1 MAAMA
6 KAALLFIATI
16 YAFTPNI
23 KPPVK
28 KHAPLFAKPTEVH
41 YALNAELSK
50 EQSPAKLVAL
60 VEERSQDFN
69 GVNMATAL
77 RRLATAPLG
86 RQPRARAAGLVAA
99 RLETSLAERPDDF
112 DARSV
117 ATACWAFAKL
127 GLGVPGALARAA
139 AGLAARMEPRELATT
154 AWALAT
160 AARDA
165 DAAADGGY
173 AAASAG
179 ETEAALKAAAD
190 GAKRRAKALS
200 GRDAST
206 VVFALATA
214 KVEGRSDCY
223 AALARRLGGPA
234 VAGAGSWNGQDVAN
248 AAWAY
253 ASAREPAPRLFG
265 AFSAFAAANAS
276 RLSPQGVA
284 TLAWA
289 FATQRRCPRG
299 TGVAG
304 DRPSQD
310 AAAFSALAARGAAVS
325 RELDARSLAL
335 LSWAFAASRRGGRSL
350 APRGEDTLFEALEAH
365 AIPRLARG
373 LGARDSAALAWSL
386 ATVGRACRPAFE
398 AVAAGA
404 ARVPAAQWSPQALA
418 NVLWA
423 FATQRSGYGPGRL
436 FDALEP
442 AVVAKADALASRDVA
457 TVLWAYAARRRLSEA
472 PRPDA
477 VFGAVARS
485 PGLAARL
492 RGASPQSL
500 ANVAWAVAALYA
512 DGGGL
517 DDAGRALGLDAVLA
531 AVADAAVPVA
541 RAGRFEARQL
551 ATLARAFAAVR
562 ADAPEPTLLGA
573 LGRAAAADARALSPL
588 DAAMVADAASRCR
601 AFVGNADAVVAAL
614 ADDAADRASAFDAQE
629 REDLCRALAV
639 CGFADHALFGAAA
652 EAVFPRVA
660 DDAKLLPVPTT
671 AYAANDTD
679 RVTVLEV
686 VPYDAMFLAPLGSG
700 PGSDAGAP
708 RRDDPIREL
717 YVPPQ
722 DADVASL

>member
-16 YAFTPNI
+16 HAFAPHINT
-23 KPPVK
+23 PVK

-77 RRLATAPLG
+77 RRLATAPWAG
-86 RQPRARAAGLVAA
+86 NRARAAGL
-99 RLETSLAERPDDF
+99 
-112 DARSV
+112 
-117 ATACWAFAKL
+117 L

-139 AGLAARMEPRELATT
+139 AASRRAWSRASSRRRPGRRDAATPTPRP
-154 AWALAT
+154 T
-160 AARDA
+160 AATP
-165 DAAADGGY
+165 AA
-173 AAASAG
+173 AG

-190 GAKRRAKALS
+190 GATRRAKALS

-214 KVEGRSDCY
+214 KVQGRSDCY
-223 AALARRLGGPA
+223 AALARRLGRPA

-265 AFSAFAAANAS
+265 AFGVRAANAS

-350 APRGEDTLFEALEAH
+350 APLCEDTLFEALEAH

-373 LGARDSAALAWSL
+373 LAR
-386 ATVGRACRPAFE
+386 ATRRRSRAVGLR
-398 AVAAGA
+398 
-404 ARVPAAQWSPQALA
+404 
-418 NVLWA
+418 
-423 FATQRSGYGPGRL
+423 PGRL
-436 FDALEP
+436 FDALED

-477 VFGAVARS
+477 VFGAVARRR
-485 PGLAARL
+485 AR
-492 RGASPQSL
+492 
-500 ANVAWAVAALYA
+500 
-512 DGGGL
+512 
-517 DDAGRALGLDAVLA
+517 
-531 AVADAAVPVA
+531 
-541 RAGRFEARQL
+541 
-551 ATLARAFAAVR
+551 
-562 ADAPEPTLLGA
+562 
-573 LGRAAAADARALSPL
+573 RAA
-588 DAAMVADAASRCR
+588 
-601 AFVGNADAVVAAL
+601 
-614 ADDAADRASAFDAQE
+614 
-629 REDLCRALAV
+629 
-639 CGFADHALFGAAA
+639 
-652 EAVFPRVA
+652 
-660 DDAKLLPVPTT
+660 
-671 AYAANDTD
+671 
-679 RVTVLEV
+679 
-686 VPYDAMFLAPLGSG
+686 
-700 PGSDAGAP
+700 
-708 RRDDPIREL
+708 
-717 YVPPQ
+717 
-722 DADVASL
+722 

>member
-16 YAFTPNI
+16 HAFAPHINT
-23 KPPVK
+23 PVK

-154 AWALAT
+154 AWAPRRPLAT
-160 AARDA
+160 PTPRRRRLRRAA
-165 DAAADGGY
+165 
-173 AAASAG
+173 AG

-190 GAKRRAKALS
+190 GATRRAKALS

-214 KVEGRSDCY
+214 K
-223 AALARRLGGPA
+223 
-234 VAGAGSWNGQDVAN
+234 DVAN

-350 APRGEDTLFEALEAH
+350 APLCEDTLFEALEAH
-365 AIPRLARG
+365 AIPRLARLARLG
-373 LGARDSAALAWSL
+373 GARVVNGD
-386 ATVGRACRPAFE
+386 GRARLPPGLRGRGRGRGARARGPVVAPGAGERALGLRDAAVGLRPRPPLRRFE
-398 AVAAGA
+398 
-404 ARVPAAQWSPQALA
+404 
-418 NVLWA
+418 
-423 FATQRSGYGPGRL
+423 
-436 FDALEP
+436 D

-477 VFGAVARS
+477 VRRGRVAGSPRRRRPSPRTS
-485 PGLAARL
+485 PGP
-492 RGASPQSL
+492 SPRSTPT
-500 ANVAWAVAALYA
+500 
-512 DGGGL
+512 
-517 DDAGRALGLDAVLA
+517 A
-531 AVADAAVPVA
+531 AVWTT
-541 RAGRFEARQL
+541 RGGRWGWMPCSRPSRRWRCPPRWPPARQL
-551 ATLARAFAAVR
+551 ATPRAFAAVR

-601 AFVGNADAVVAAL
+601 ASGNARRWRRSPTTPRTGRRPSARRSGRTSP
-614 ADDAADRASAFDAQE
+614 RA
-629 REDLCRALAV
+629 RGLRLRGPRALRR
-639 CGFADHALFGAAA
+639 GRG
-652 EAVFPRVA
+652 AVFPRVA

-686 VPYDAMFLAPLGSG
+686 VPYDAMFLAPLGGG
-700 PGSDAGAP
+700 PGGDAGAP

-717 YVPPQ
+717 DVPPQ
-722 DADVASL
+722 NADVASL